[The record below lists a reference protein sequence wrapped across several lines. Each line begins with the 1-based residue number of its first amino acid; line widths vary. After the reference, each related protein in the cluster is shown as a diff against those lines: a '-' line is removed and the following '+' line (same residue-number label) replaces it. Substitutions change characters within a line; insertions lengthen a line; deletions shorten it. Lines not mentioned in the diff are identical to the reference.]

1 MPTPKNQTRESAQ
14 QLMDSDTPKLLKV
27 KSARFHSAVQ
37 FEGGL
42 GAKAKINAGE
52 CGCELFWI
60 DQELVVKLPKHN
72 DQIVPNVMVLTLL

>member
-1 MPTPKNQTRESAQ
+1 MAKAAQAQPESQTIPK
-14 QLMDSDTPKLLKV
+14 PV

-42 GAKAKINAGE
+42 GSKTKVTAGE
-52 CGCELFWI
+52 NGCELYWV
-60 DQELVVKLPKHN
+60 DQELLVKLPKHN